1 MPIQQYELGALQ
13 RQIQDRGARWRP
25 GRTSVSELSAEDKG
39 RRLGAEIP
47 NMAELEAAATPERH
61 AQARAGT
68 YPADFD
74 WRNFNGQNYVT
85 PIEDQGN
92 CGSCVAFGVSAAVEG
107 MFQVQ
112 RNNPNSG
119 IDLSEA
125 QLFYCYGAQ
134 DGATC
139 ETGWYPDQA
148 LKHVQTQGI
157 TSAVYF
163 PYTAGDQSCNLQQ
176 GYDQASVFING
187 FHTAGDVGAMK
198 DWVANMGPVTTCFT
212 VYDDFFYYTGGIY
225 TRTSDQVAGGHCV
238 CVVGFNDDESY
249 WICKNS
255 WGTGWGEQGFFRIA
269 YGQCG
274 IDAQMWLL
282 DGIANTGWLNGA
294 NVLAA
299 YASNRDSNAWV
310 WIDQLNA
317 WAELAQSSP
326 EATLAMLEQ
335 LLASK
340 DSGRPNNIH
349 VTNDIVDTVYAL

>member
-1 MPIQQYELGALQ
+1 MPIQQYQPSDLQ
-13 RQIQDRGARWRP
+13 RQIQERGGRWKA
-25 GRTSVSELSAEDKG
+25 GHTAVSDLSAEDKL
-39 RRLGAEIP
+39 RRLGADIP
-47 NMAELEAAATPERH
+47 SLTELEAMATVERH
-61 AQARAGT
+61 AQAAAGA

-74 WRNFNGQNYVT
+74 WRNVNGQNYVT

-92 CGSCVAFGVSAAVEG
+92 CGSCVAFGVAAAVEG
-107 MFQVQ
+107 TFQVQ

-119 IDLSEA
+119 VDLSEA

-134 DGATC
+134 EGANC
-139 ETGWYPDQA
+139 SSGWYPDSA
-148 LKHVQTQGI
+148 YKYVQTQGL
-157 TSAVYF
+157 TSDAYF
-163 PYTAGDQSCNLQQ
+163 DYTAGDQACNLQQ
-176 GYDQASVFING
+176 GWEQALLYING
-187 FHTAGDVGAMK
+187 FHTTTDVSAMK
-198 DWVANMGPVTTCFT
+198 DCIANVGPVTTCFV

-238 CVVGFNDDESY
+238 GVVGFNDDQGY

-274 IDAQMWLL
+274 IDGQMWLI
-282 DGIANTGWLNGA
+282 DGIANTGWLNGCMI
-294 NVLAA
+294 LAA

-326 EATLAMLEQ
+326 EATLAMLDQ

-340 DSGRPNNIH
+340 AAGRPNNIH
-349 VTNDIVDTVYAL
+349 VTNDIIDTAYAL